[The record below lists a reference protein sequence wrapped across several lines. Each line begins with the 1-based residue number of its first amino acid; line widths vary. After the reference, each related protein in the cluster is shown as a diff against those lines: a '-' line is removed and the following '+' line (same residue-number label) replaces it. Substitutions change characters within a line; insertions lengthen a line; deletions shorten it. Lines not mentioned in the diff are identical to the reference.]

1 MGRTVANGAVLD
13 VVPAAPSSDEIA
25 ARTGHRIEP
34 RYTPRLQGRVPH
46 PQGSSVGVAC
56 LVRLADS
63 IGSVRH
69 DPYVLYRA
77 AFQHPGGVYLGF
89 ETAGADVHPIMAD
102 IEIPASR
109 HPSLKR
115 LGFWHLRRS
124 ARA

>member
-69 DPYVLYRA
+69 DPYVLYRS
-77 AFQHPGGVYLGF
+77 AFPHPGGVYLGF
-89 ETAGADVHPIMAD
+89 ETAGADVHPIIAD
-102 IEIPASR
+102 NEIPDSPLPNVNVPGFGTHSR
-109 HPSLKR
+109 T
-115 LGFWHLRRS
+115 
-124 ARA
+124 A